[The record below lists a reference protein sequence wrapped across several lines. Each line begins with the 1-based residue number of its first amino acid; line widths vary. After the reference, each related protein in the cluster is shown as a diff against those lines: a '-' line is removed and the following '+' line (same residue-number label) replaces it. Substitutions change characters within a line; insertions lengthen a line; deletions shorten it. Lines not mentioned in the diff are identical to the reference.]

1 MDSISEAI
9 FLGSVDAAAAAAW
22 FEYVGI
28 VEQDRKS
35 SQQTN
40 LTGVGRCREGLC
52 GEGSSV
58 VPSDAA
64 NFRVWS

>member
-1 MDSISEAI
+1 MDSISAAI
-9 FLGSVDAAAAAAW
+9 FLGSVDAAAAW

-40 LTGVGRCREGLC
+40 LTGVGLCREGQC
-52 GEGSSV
+52 EEGSSV